1 MEQRTQNFRYDYTAS
16 QTSEEK
22 MNGAGITGESPGG
35 KIGWILNLH
44 FIPGYTP
51 RNQNLDLK
59 KKTMNV
65 LENIQMN
72 YCCEQGIRNYQS
84 PEVTK
89 IINKLDCI
97 KKKIP

>member
-1 MEQRTQNFRYDYTAS
+1 
-16 QTSEEK
+16 

-59 KKTMNV
+59 KKNHECSRKHIDE
-65 LENIQMN
+65 L
-72 YCCEQGIRNYQS
+72 
-84 PEVTK
+84 
-89 IINKLDCI
+89 LL
-97 KKKIP
+97 

>member
-1 MEQRTQNFRYDYTAS
+1 MTEAALE
-16 QTSEEK
+16 TSEEK

-59 KKTMNV
+59 K
-65 LENIQMN
+65 
-72 YCCEQGIRNYQS
+72 
-84 PEVTK
+84 
-89 IINKLDCI
+89 
-97 KKKIP
+97 